1 MISIA
6 AAMSKSPQ
14 AWLALAIACGLWKG
28 LATLPASAA
37 ETRTTGTIERLD
49 PALDALVPPDT
60 KMEGVIDGLNWCE
73 GPLWI
78 PDDGGFVICSDIPK
92 NTIRRWDARSG
103 ASVYLTPSGYT
114 GTMPRGGETG
124 SNGLALDRQGRLV
137 LCQHGDRRLARMD
150 APLGAPEP
158 KFVTIADRYE
168 GKRFNSPNDCAVHSS
183 GAIYFTDPPYGL
195 DGYTDE
201 PGKPIPGKE
210 FDFQGVYRVTPD
222 GQLMLLTKQLERPNG
237 IAFSPDEKTL
247 YVANSHPPRPIWMA
261 YPAKADGTL
270 GEGRLFFD
278 GAELVAKG
286 LKGMP
291 DGMKVDEH
299 GNIFAG
305 GPGGILIFSPDGKHL
320 GTLLTGE
327 PTANCAF
334 GEDGSTLFV
343 ASNHNLLRIRLSTKG
358 QGF

>member
-1 MISIA
+1 MVSVA
-6 AAMSKSPQ
+6 AAMRESSRS
-14 AWLALAIACGLWKG
+14 LFALAIACGFSNG
-28 LATLPASAA
+28 VVTMSASAA

-49 PALDALVPPDT
+49 PALDALVPPDAQ
-60 KMEGVIDGLNWCE
+60 MEIAIDGIQWCE

-78 PDDGGFVICSDIPK
+78 PDDGGFVICSDIPR

-114 GTMPRGGETG
+114 GTTPRGGESG
-124 SNGLALDRQGRLV
+124 SNGLTLDRQGRLI
-137 LCQHGDRRLARMD
+137 LCQHGDRRIARMD
-150 APLGAPEP
+150 APLAAPEP
-158 KFVTIADRYE
+158 KFVTLAERYD
-168 GKRFNSPNDCAVHSS
+168 GKRLNSPNDAAVHSS

-195 DGYTDE
+195 EKNMDD
-201 PGKPIPGKE
+201 PVKE
-210 FDFQGVYRVTPD
+210 LDFQGIYRVTPD
-222 GQLMLLTKQLERPNG
+222 GQLTLLTKELERPNG

-261 YPAKADGTL
+261 YPVKDDGTL
-270 GEGRLFFD
+270 GEGRVFFD
-278 GAELVAKG
+278 GAALVAKG
-286 LKGMP
+286 LKGLP
-291 DGMKVDEH
+291 DGMKVDQH

-305 GPGGILIFSPDGKHL
+305 GPGGILILSPDGKHL

-327 PTANCAF
+327 PTGNCAF

-343 ASNHNLLRIRLSTKG
+343 ASNHNLLRVRLSTKG

>member
-1 MISIA
+1 MISVA
-6 AAMSKSPQ
+6 AAMRKSSQ
-14 AWLALAIACGLWKG
+14 SLLTLAIACGLSKG
-28 LATLPASAA
+28 MFTMSASAA

-49 PALDALVPPDT
+49 PALDALVPPDAQ
-60 KMEGVIDGLNWCE
+60 MEIVIDGIQWCE

-78 PDDGGFVICSDIPK
+78 PDDGGFVICSDIPQ
-92 NTIRRWDARSG
+92 NTIRRWDVRSG

-114 GTMPRGGETG
+114 GTPPRGGETG
-124 SNGLALDRQGRLV
+124 SNGLTLDRQGRLI

-150 APLGAPEP
+150 APLAAPEP
-158 KFVTIADRYE
+158 KFVTLAERYD
-168 GKRFNSPNDCAVHSS
+168 GKRLNSPNDAAVHSS

-195 DGYTDE
+195 EKNMDDSA
-201 PGKPIPGKE
+201 KE
-210 FDFQGVYRVTPD
+210 LDFQGIYRVTPD
-222 GQLMLLTKQLERPNG
+222 GQLTLLSKELERPNG

-247 YVANSHPPRPIWMA
+247 YVADSHPPRPIWMA
-261 YPAKADGTL
+261 YPVKEDGTL
-270 GEGRLFFD
+270 GEGRVFFD
-278 GAELVAKG
+278 GAALVAKG
-286 LKGMP
+286 LKGLP
-291 DGMKVDEH
+291 DGMKVDQH